1 MTTVSAT
8 LECYAD
14 TGYLLINAAIAA
26 EFREFSRDDQRW
38 AGGQLAEGLT
48 G

>member
-14 TGYLLINAAIAA
+14 TGYLLINGAIAA
-26 EFREFSRDDQRW
+26 EFRESAEMIN
-38 AGGQLAEGLT
+38 AGQAANSPKA
-48 G
+48 